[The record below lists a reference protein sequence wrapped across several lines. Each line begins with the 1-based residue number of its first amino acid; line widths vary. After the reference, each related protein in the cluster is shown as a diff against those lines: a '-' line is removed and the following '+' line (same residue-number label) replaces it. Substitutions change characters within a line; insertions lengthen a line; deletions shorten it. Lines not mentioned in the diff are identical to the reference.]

1 MSSTSSTSR
10 NQLQVTHVQSQEG
23 VKVCDCGIPAKER
36 TCWKI
41 TNRGRRFWNC
51 QKSMTRLRK
60 CSFFEWKDEEQADG
74 YYKNLLYSLKQKL
87 DAKDELSEMN
97 KLRRIAEVKFLL
109 SQEQYKV
116 AKSEK
121 EVHDARKAIGR
132 YRMIVALLFACLALC
147 VLKLGG
153 VNVVSWLVSLVLVI
167 SWGY

>member
-1 MSSTSSTSR
+1 MSSSSSTSR

-23 VKVCDCGIPAKER
+23 VKVCDCVVPAKER

-41 TNRGRRFWNC
+41 KKTLGSDSGNV
-51 QKSMTRLRK
+51 KTTRLRK

-87 DAKDELSEMN
+87 DAKDEMSEMN
-97 KLRRIAEVKFLL
+97 NLRRRIAEVEFLL

-121 EVHDARKAIGR
+121 EVHDAVKAIGR
-132 YRMIVALLFACLALC
+132 YRMIVALLVGCLALC
-147 VLKLGG
+147 ILKLGG
-153 VNVVSWLVSLVLVI
+153 QCS
-167 SWGY
+167 

>member
-1 MSSTSSTSR
+1 MSSSSSASR

-23 VKVCDCGIPAKER
+23 VKVCDCVVPAEEQ

-41 TNRGRRFWNC
+41 TNPGRRFWNC
-51 QKSMTRLRK
+51 QNSMTRLRK
-60 CSFFEWKDEEQADG
+60 CSFFEWKDEEQADA

-97 KLRRIAEVKFLL
+97 KLRRRIVE
-109 SQEQYKV
+109 V

-121 EVHDARKAIGR
+121 EVHDARKEIGR
-132 YRMIVALLFACLALC
+132 YKMIVALLFACLALC

-153 VNVVSWLVSLVLVI
+153 
-167 SWGY
+167 

>member
-1 MSSTSSTSR
+1 MSSSSSTSR
-10 NQLQVTHVQSQEG
+10 HQLQVTHVQSQEG
-23 VKVCDCGIPAKER
+23 VKVCDCVVPAKER

-41 TNRGRRFWNC
+41 INPGRRFWNC
-51 QKSMTRLRK
+51 QNSMVGPDSLDFDKLRK

-87 DAKDELSEMN
+87 DAKDEMSEMN
-97 KLRRIAEVKFLL
+97 RLRRMIVEVQFLL

-153 VNVVSWLVSLVLVI
+153 SM
-167 SWGY
+167 